1 MDLIREMFKSLQR
14 MPANTPVKFLH
25 KEFEG
30 NEKFVFILGEYRY
43 ALVKHE
49 GNCYVKVNKT
59 IQHISHDVFRET
71 VDSLLSNQALVN

>member
-1 MDLIREMFKSLQR
+1 MDLIREMFKALEL

-25 KEFEG
+25 KTFED
-30 NEKFVFILGEYRY
+30 NEKFVFILKDVRY
-43 ALVKHE
+43 ALVKHD

-71 VDSLLSNQALVN
+71 VDTLLSSQALVN